1 MTDVITLTFT
11 VHQFLCKDG
20 PAKSS
25 YSDYVLY
32 TTEPLLCIGHD
43 GSTVSVKSRKFRLS
57 KVDGKPVSSFLAS
70 DVQCG
75 CTDFTQHR
83 TMHND
88 IYLLLLVY
96 YYITANTHINV
107 TVDKI
112 TTSDIDNLTV
122 WNTHAFQ
129 G

>member
-1 MTDVITLTFT
+1 MYKV
-11 VHQFLCKDG
+11 V
-20 PAKSS
+20 
-25 YSDYVLY
+25 VLI
-32 TTEPLLCIGHD
+32 LQI
-43 GSTVSVKSRKFRLS
+43 
-57 KVDGKPVSSFLAS
+57 
-70 DVQCG
+70 
-75 CTDFTQHR
+75 TQHR